1 MNTIVITG
9 STRGIGFGLAKNFL
23 KVGQQVVISGRSQE
37 SVDQALDKLSGSYP
51 VERILGVPCDM
62 RDFPQ
67 VLALWKTAAE
77 HFGGIDIWINN
88 AGVGH
93 PQTDFWDLK
102 ASQISTLVDTNMTGA
117 MFGARVALAG
127 FMEQGRGAFYNMEG
141 LGSDGRSVEGLTLY
155 GTTKRGLNYLT
166 DNLAEEVKG
175 TGVIVGA
182 LSPGMVVTEFIT
194 GQYQDR
200 DSEDWERAKG
210 IFNILADLPETVT
223 PFLAE
228 QVLLNKKNGARIRW
242 LTGGKIIWRF
252 LTAPFNKRDLFQ
264 DLEI

>member
-1 MNTIVITG
+1 MKTIVITG
-9 STRGIGFGLAKNFL
+9 STRGIGFGLAGNFL
-23 KVGQQVVISGRSQE
+23 KLGQQVVISGRSQE
-37 SVDQALDKLSGSYP
+37 SVDQALEKLSGSFSP
-51 VERILGVPCDM
+51 EQILGVPCDM
-62 RDFPQ
+62 REFPQ

-102 ASQISTLVDTNMTGA
+102 ASQISILVDTNMTGA
-117 MFGARVALAG
+117 MFGARVALSG

-141 LGSDGRSVEGLTLY
+141 LGSDGRRVEGLTLY

-182 LSPGMVVTEFIT
+182 LSPGMVVTEFLT

-200 DSEDWERAKG
+200 ESEDWERAKG

-228 QVLLNKKNGARIRW
+228 QVLLTKKM
-242 LTGGKIIWRF
+242 
-252 LTAPFNKRDLFQ
+252 APGSAG
-264 DLEI
+264 